1 MTWSGDNRDIGENSD
16 LTALS
21 AFALKALESLNEL
34 GKARFNMP
42 WRWRPWSNN
51 YQQFLQQWSME
62 QFELAGA
69 QNNEESGRRA
79 IEQRKKKI
87 SKLQTRLDK
96 VLAIEKQ
103 EERDSIGI
111 PYDEK
116 LAKQV

>member
-1 MTWSGDNRDIGENSD
+1 VTWSGDNRDIGENSD

-62 QFELAGA
+62 QFELEG
-69 QNNEESGRRA
+69 S
-79 IEQRKKKI
+79 
-87 SKLQTRLDK
+87 
-96 VLAIEKQ
+96 
-103 EERDSIGI
+103 
-111 PYDEK
+111 
-116 LAKQV
+116 